1 MVFFSAL
8 EVTNLLYLG
17 SPLDQFGDDSDDV
30 LSIVDYSILDI
41 IPGIVFLDEIFD
53 WSALNEVDSL
63 SD

>member
-1 MVFFSAL
+1 MAFFNIL
-8 EVTNLLYLG
+8 EITNLFYLG

-30 LSIVDYSILDI
+30 LGIVDYSILDT

-53 WSALNEVDSL
+53 WSALNEVDNL